1 MGDSE
6 TATERNILPGGQN
19 VYNLVTSVWSRD
31 SISFFIV
38 SVSNEFKVNQLYSL
52 SISVE
57 LFFSGVTIETLM
69 TTIISKCRP
78 LTTDI
83 GIRNRMT
90 S

>member
-6 TATERNILPGGQN
+6 TATERNSLPGGQN
-19 VYNLVTSVWSRD
+19 VYNLVTSVWYRD

-38 SVSNEFKVNQLYSL
+38 SVPNELNQLYSL
-52 SISVE
+52 SIGVE